1 MTYDVGNPGHDS
13 GHVQNQSINQSITH
27 NLPVI
32 GTDIHP
38 TMYHYNCSRGR
49 RDRMVVGCTT
59 T

>member
-1 MTYDVGNPGHDS
+1 MMLEIQVMTRDMYK
-13 GHVQNQSINQSITH
+13 INQSITH